1 MRTIKKF
8 TSWMLIAAMLGGA
21 FAPAGNVYAEGHLTT
36 TASGMTETIGT
47 TIETSGATT
56 ETTGTTIETTEVTT
70 EITGTTTETTEVT
83 TEITGT
89 TTETT
94 EVTTETT
101 GTTTE
106 TTEATTETTESTTE
120 TTENGEENTVTNP
133 DLVATGLSPEKAK
146 VIVIDPGHCGIHPG
160 ASGNGLREEKVVLD
174 IAKECQDKLNAYGD
188 VIVYMTR
195 DDGSCCIKLGLGD
208 CLASRNNYAK
218 ILDADFLVSMH
229 INAGASSGANVL
241 AAYKSGYHDTIRKQT
256 QAFGKVALSKL
267 SSIGIKNR
275 GLLLRKSEAGN
286 RYSNGKLAD
295 YYSIVRLGVLQNVPS
310 VIIEHGYIT
319 SSSDCK
325 NFFNTKAKRKKVGN
339 ADAKA
344 IISYYNL
351 EKKVVAGDFEE
362 IDDATY
368 YITSSGK
375 KAAGWIKNDGAWY
388 YFSEETGEMQ
398 TGFVTI
404 ENSTFYL
411 NPQNGKMVVGW
422 FTVNGNKYLTRG
434 NGTLVT
440 NQTYSDGRYTY
451 LFGVSGKQLKK
462 GLHTVDGATYYLNS
476 KRRVVSGIVKVKG
489 NYYGFDAET
498 YQMLYGYQK
507 IKGKYYYL
515 DPDTGIMARKQIV
528 TVSDSKYY
536 FGSSGARQ
544 TGWVK
549 YKSNKYYFNTQSGK
563 MVTGWKKIKGK
574 YYYFSKTTGKMQKSK
589 WIGKYYVNSK
599 GVRTKK
605 K

>member
-1 MRTIKKF
+1 MLKTIKKI
-8 TSWMLIAAMLGGA
+8 TSWVLVAAMLGGA
-21 FAPAGNVYAEGHLTT
+21 FVPAGNVHAEGENTVTT
-36 TASGMTETIGT
+36 TENQS
-47 TIETSGATT
+47 SS
-56 ETTGTTIETTEVTT
+56 ETTENQPSSETTT
-70 EITGTTTETTEVT
+70 EATETTTET
-83 TEITGT
+83 
-89 TTETT
+89 
-94 EVTTETT
+94 
-101 GTTTE
+101 
-106 TTEATTETTESTTE
+106 
-120 TTENGEENTVTNP
+120 GEESKVTNP
-133 DLVATGLSPEKAK
+133 DLVATNLSPVTAK

-174 IAKECQDKLNAYGD
+174 IAKECKKKLNAYGD
-188 VIVYMTR
+188 VTVYMTR
-195 DDGSCCIKLGLGD
+195 EDGNCCRNLDLGG
-208 CLASRNNYAK
+208 CQTGRNNYAK

-241 AAYKSGYHDTIRKQT
+241 AAYQSGYHDTIRKQT

-267 SSIGIKNR
+267 SSIGIANR

-295 YYSIVRLGVLQNVPS
+295 YYSIVRNGVLQEIPS

-325 NFFNTKAKRKKVGN
+325 KFFNTAAKRKKVGD

-351 EKKVVAGDFEE
+351 EKKVVAGTFKK
-362 IDDATY
+362 IDDSTY
-368 YITSSGK
+368 YVTEDGK
-375 KAAGWIKNDGAWY
+375 KASGWVKSDGQWY
-388 YFSEETGEMQ
+388 YFSEETGKMQ
-398 TGFVTI
+398 TGFITI
-404 ENSTFYL
+404 DDNTFYL
-411 NPQNGKMVVGW
+411 NPKTGKMVVGW
-422 FTVNGNKYLTRG
+422 FTVQGNKYLTRG
-434 NGTLVT
+434 NGTLVK
-440 NQTYSDGRYTY
+440 NQTYSDGMYTY
-451 LFGVSGKQLKK
+451 LFDAAGKQIKK
-462 GLHTVDGATYYLNS
+462 GFHTLNGATYYLNS
-476 KRRVVSGIVKVKG
+476 KRRAVSGITKVSGK
-489 NYYGFDAET
+489 YYGFDTET

-515 DPDTGIMARKQIV
+515 DPDTGVMAKKEIV
-528 TVSDSKYY
+528 TISGSKYY
-536 FGSSGARQ
+536 FGTSGARQ

-549 YKSNKYYFNTQSGK
+549 YKGSKYYFNTQSGK

-589 WIGKYYVNSK
+589 WIGNYYVNSK